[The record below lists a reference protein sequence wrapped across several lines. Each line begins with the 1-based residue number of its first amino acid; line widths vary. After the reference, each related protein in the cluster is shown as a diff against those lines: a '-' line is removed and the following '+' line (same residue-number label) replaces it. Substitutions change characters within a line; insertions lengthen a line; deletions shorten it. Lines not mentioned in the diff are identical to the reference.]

1 VQPQP
6 IRIEPQFLPRIWGS
20 RSLAPIYPDKIN
32 LHEPIGEAWLT
43 GSQSEITEGP
53 LKGTIESAWKNMPA
67 EWRGS
72 SFPSPLADRSK
83 FPILVKFLFPADQLS
98 IQVHPG
104 DEFAAK
110 NEAPGESGKT
120 EMWHAVCAEPGATLL
135 LGLLPEIDEEQ
146 FTSSAKDGGLENFL
160 QRLPVYPRD
169 TFFVA
174 PGTPHTI
181 GPGMILCEVQQNSD
195 LTYRLYDYDRRDAN
209 GNPRQL
215 HIDKAMAVIDF
226 RNRCGGK
233 IPPLP
238 LNSSDGVRKALL
250 AACRYF
256 AAERW
261 DVSAPYQGKSDPERF
276 ELLTTL
282 NGRGSLEYS
291 GGTVAFR
298 QGECWFLPANLGH
311 FSLGLEGE
319 VSLLRSYVPKL
330 GQLRDALAKSGVA
343 GSTIDDVVFN

>member
-1 VQPQP
+1 MQPQP

-43 GSQSEITEGP
+43 GPQSEITEGP

-120 EMWHAVCAEPGATLL
+120 EMWHAVCVEPGATLL

-146 FTSSAKDGGLENFL
+146 FTSAAKDGGLEKFL
-160 QRLPVYPRD
+160 RRLPVYSRD

-181 GPGMILCEVQQNSD
+181 GRGMILCEVQQNSD
-195 LTYRLYDYDRRDAN
+195 LTYRLYDYDRRDSR
-209 GNPRQL
+209 GNLRAL

-226 RNRCGGK
+226 HNRHGGK

-238 LNSSDGVRKALL
+238 LNSSDGIRKALL
-250 AACRYF
+250 AACLYF

-261 DVSAPYQGKSDPERF
+261 DVSAPYQGKPDQERF
-276 ELLTTL
+276 ELLTIL
-282 NGRGSLEYS
+282 SGRGSLEYS

-311 FSLGLEGE
+311 FSLDPKGE

-330 GQLRDALAKSGVA
+330 GQLREALAKSGVA